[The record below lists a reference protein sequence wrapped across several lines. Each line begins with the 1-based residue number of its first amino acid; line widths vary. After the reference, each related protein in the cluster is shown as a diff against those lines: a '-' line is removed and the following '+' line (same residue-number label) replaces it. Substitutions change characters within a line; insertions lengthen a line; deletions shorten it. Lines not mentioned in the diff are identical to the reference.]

1 MNLREFQNIKTPEDF
16 AKIFGMSYKE
26 LSQIIYKLP
35 FEYRY
40 SSFEISKKNGSSRL
54 ISKPNKKLKQIQNI
68 LAETLYSIYKP
79 RPSVHGFV
87 KRRSVVSGAE
97 KHLSKQS
104 ILNIDL
110 ENFFDSIHFG
120 RIKYLFMAY
129 PFKLNDEISSLLAH
143 IFCYDN
149 KLPQGAPTSPILT
162 NMICYKL
169 DKELQNIARLCNA
182 TYTRYADDI
191 TFSFTTK
198 KRKIPKQIVEDTDVL
213 TISPVLQQIIE
224 NNGFKIN
231 SNKVHLYPK
240 NQRMMVTGIK
250 VNEFTNVQR
259 KYISKIRSM
268 LYSWEKHGYINS
280 KREFENKYLTE
291 RHRLFNSI
299 PEYRNVI
306 RGKLNYLKMVR
317 SKRDFIYIKYAK
329 WFNKL
334 IHEFSEP
341 HLEYM
346 EITPEEK
353 LIIRSVLVIEILY
366 DNSNGECV
374 CKQGSGFYLKDTGIV
389 TCAHVVT
396 DDEGNPL
403 NNDNIDVFRYDKTTE
418 KIRCTINKIDSELD
432 LAILQPVDPES
443 LNDIKPLEQS
453 RDKFE
458 NLHTI
463 KMIGY
468 PAYKIGQTPY
478 IVDAKIASIYSQST
492 VNKFEID
499 SLIREGNSGGPIL
512 NSNNK
517 VIGIAAE
524 GAEKSGGNNAA
535 LRIDM
540 LARIKNKYN

>member
-1 MNLREFQNIKTPEDF
+1 MKLKEFQKIETSEDL

-26 LSQIIYKLP
+26 LSKIIYKLP

-40 SSFEISKKNGSSRL
+40 TYFEISKKNGTKRL
-54 ISKPNKKLKQIQNI
+54 ISKPNKKLKQIQNK
-68 LAETLYSIYKP
+68 LSETLYSIYKP

-87 KRRSVVSGAE
+87 KQRSVISGAE
-97 KHLSKQS
+97 KHLNKQS

-110 ENFFDSIHFG
+110 ENFFDSIHYG
-120 RIKYLFMAY
+120 RIKYLFMAH
-129 PFKLNDEISSLLAH
+129 PFNCNETIATILAH
-143 IFCYDN
+143 IFCHEN
-149 KLPQGAPTSPILT
+149 KLPQGASSSPILT

-169 DKELQNIARLCNA
+169 DKELQNLAKHCNA

-191 TFSFTTK
+191 TFSFTTNK
-198 KRKIPKQIVEDTDVL
+198 KKISKQIVEDTEVL

-231 SNKVHLYPK
+231 YNKVHLYKK
-240 NQRMMVTGIK
+240 NQRMLVTGIK

-268 LYSWEKHGYINS
+268 LYSWEEHGYINA
-280 KREFENKYLTE
+280 KKEFESKYLTE
-291 RHRLFNSI
+291 RHRVFSSL

-317 SKRDFIYIKYAK
+317 SKRDVLYIKYAK

-334 IHEFSEP
+334 VDEFSEP
-341 HLEYM
+341 HLEYL

-353 LIIRSVLVIEILY
+353 LLMQSVLVIEILY
-366 DNSNGECV
+366 DNSEGECV
-374 CKQGSGFYLKDTGIV
+374 CNQGTGFYLKDVGIV

-396 DDEGNPL
+396 DDKNNPL
-403 NNDNIDVFRYDKTTE
+403 DNIDVFRYDKITE
-418 KIRCTINKIDSELD
+418 KFRCTIQKIDSILD

-443 LNDIKPLEQS
+443 LKDIQPLEQS
-453 RDKFE
+453 SETIDS
-458 NLHTI
+458 LHTV

-478 IVDAKIASIYSQST
+478 IVDAKIASIYCQST
-492 VNKFEID
+492 INKFEID

-517 VIGIAAE
+517 VVGIAAE
-524 GAEKSGGNNAA
+524 GAEKSGGNNAV

-540 LARIKNKYN
+540 LERIKS

>member
-1 MNLREFQNIKTPEDF
+1 MKLREFQKIETSDDL

-26 LSQIIYKLP
+26 LSEIIYKLP

-40 SSFEISKKNGSSRL
+40 AHFEISKKDGTKRI
-54 ISKPNKKLKQIQNI
+54 ISKPNKKLKQIQKT
-68 LAETLYSIYKP
+68 LSETLYSIYKP

-87 KRRSVVSGAE
+87 KQRSVVSGAE
-97 KHLSKQS
+97 KHLYKQS

-110 ENFFDSIHFG
+110 EKFFDSIHFG

-129 PFKLNDEISSLLAH
+129 PLNCNEEIATILAH
-143 IFCYDN
+143 ISCHDN
-149 KLPQGAPTSPILT
+149 KLPQGAQTSPILT

-198 KRKIPKQIVEDTDVL
+198 KKKIPKQIVEDTDVL

-224 NNGFKIN
+224 NNGFRIN
-231 SNKVHLYPK
+231 YNKVHLYQK
-240 NQRMMVTGIK
+240 KQRMLVTGIK

-280 KREFENKYLTE
+280 KKEFETKYLTE
-291 RHRLFNSI
+291 RHRVFSSL

-317 SKRDFIYIKYAK
+317 SKRDIVYIKYAK

-334 IHEFSEP
+334 IDEFSEP
-341 HLEYM
+341 HLEYL

-353 LIIRSVLVIEILY
+353 LIIQSVLVIEILY
-366 DNSNGECV
+366 DNSKGECV
-374 CKQGSGFYLKDTGIV
+374 CNQGTGFYLKDVGIV

-396 DDEGNPL
+396 DDKNNPL
-403 NNDNIDVFRYDKTTE
+403 DNIDVFRYDKITE
-418 KIRCTINKIDSELD
+418 KIRCTIQKIDSKLD
-432 LAILQPVDPES
+432 LAILQPVDPKN
-443 LNDIKPLEQS
+443 LKDIQPLEQS
-453 RDKFE
+453 NE
-458 NLHTI
+458 TIESLHTV

-478 IVDAKIASIYSQST
+478 IVDAKIASIYCQSAI
-492 VNKFEID
+492 NKFEID

-535 LRIDM
+535 LRIEM
-540 LARIKNKYN
+540 LERIKT